1 MTQLWV
7 GNTEIWQS
15 EEQLM
20 AYVRDKCGVTV
31 RSAWFCRNRTSGQLE
46 GFGFMDFDKTSDAA
60 LVMRLLKDTQIPHA
74 PGTRFRLNWGST
86 RTETDTETL
95 QQASGYQ
102 VYVGNLPST
111 VTDERLLQYFQK
123 YFPHAISARLIRGA
137 DGYSKGFGFVKFNTF
152 QEVRDAIKQLNG
164 STELG
169 RPIRVNE
176 ATANRMHG
184 QSSGADTT
192 TTTLFLRDLDPE
204 IVKEDTLRHH
214 FAPYGNVLKVRIVS
228 QHPDWAY
235 ITMETR
241 LEAESARNA
250 LQGSRF
256 GGTTKCDIQFG
267 RPVDDEVSATD
278 GQVTVPAVKPKAV
291 SKRKQAEFFDD
302 AGVDKV
308 MQIVARVSQGGR
320 ATPLTFA
327 DGKMANR
334 SLVRETLLTQ
344 HQTFDWVCA
353 TQSPPSR
360 FWHYCK

>member
-15 EEQLM
+15 EEQLI
-20 AYVRDKCGVTV
+20 AYIREKCGVTV
-31 RSAWFCRNRTSGQLE
+31 RSVWFCKNKTSGQLE
-46 GFGFMDFDKTSDAA
+46 GYGFLDFDKTNDAA
-60 LVMRLLKDTQIPHA
+60 LVMRLLKDTPIPHA

-111 VTDERLLQYFQK
+111 VSDDRLLQYFQK
-123 YFPHAISARLIRGA
+123 YFPRAISARLIRGP

-152 QEVRDAIKQLNG
+152 QEVKDAIKQLNG

-169 RPIRVNE
+169 RPIKVNE

-228 QHPDWAY
+228 EHPDWAY

-267 RPVDDEVSATD
+267 RPVDDDVTKNE
-278 GQVTVPAVKPKAV
+278 GQVSVPIMKAKTVNR
-291 SKRKQAEFFDD
+291 RKQAEFFDD
-302 AGVDKV
+302 AGVDKI
-308 MQIVARVSQGGR
+308 MGMIARVSESGR
-320 ATPLTFA
+320 ATPLAFA
-327 DGKMANR
+327 DAKMANIAHGR
-334 SLVRETLLTQ
+334 DCLEMQ
-344 HQTFDWVCA
+344 HRVFDWGSSMDCSGA
-353 TQSPPSR
+353 SR
-360 FWHYCK
+360 FWWYG